1 MDPPTNQRIVHLNM
15 RPSSIILLA
24 LVPLILCAGCSPS
37 GPTTAEPEV
46 LLVGVVHQLPDS
58 LSCNW
63 KSAYDKVLRY
73 APDAM
78 AVEHVPTV
86 DTLSLAHF
94 FGEDFKDYRDSVIV
108 SWEGRRLSLEEM
120 NTLRNTPPAG
130 ADSTARLMHQWR
142 YAALMLDMANRDQ
155 ASFQLRNVDV
165 SRLADTS
172 TAFGRAF
179 VKRHERILGYMR
191 TTEFGNLVHPLAAVL
206 GIEHLYPT
214 DERRYNAEQSLAYQA
229 FAEKLD
235 SAGLAAYGQL
245 WAKFNAAEAE
255 AMQQCTVLDRVNTH
269 AWIARGDSLQTK
281 ALAAW
286 GDADFAAF
294 VRAWEARNSSI
305 ADRIIAAA
313 EADQAQ
319 RIAAFYG
326 YIHVA
331 PVKRA
336 LEAKGYRVKVLDDL
350 K

>member
-1 MDPPTNQRIVHLNM
+1 M

-206 GIEHLYPT
+206 GIEHLHPT

-229 FAEKLD
+229 FAQKLD
-235 SAGLAAYGQL
+235 STRPCCLRAAMGEVQRGRSGGHARVRGARSGEHACVDRPRGQPSNESPGRLGRCGLRGLRAGLGGAQHVHRRSHHYGG
-245 WAKFNAAEAE
+245 
-255 AMQQCTVLDRVNTH
+255 R
-269 AWIARGDSLQTK
+269 S
-281 ALAAW
+281 
-286 GDADFAAF
+286 
-294 VRAWEARNSSI
+294 
-305 ADRIIAAA
+305 
-313 EADQAQ
+313 
-319 RIAAFYG
+319 
-326 YIHVA
+326 
-331 PVKRA
+331 
-336 LEAKGYRVKVLDDL
+336 
-350 K
+350 